1 MPEPAGRFS
10 ITKLCARRCDRCWPR
25 MRATMSVPPP
35 GAKGT
40 ITRTVRAG
48 YWSAPSAAD
57 ANRTTR
63 APINLRMKSLIVFL
77 ALLSGTA
84 YAFPDKP
91 VKIIVA
97 FPPGGGT
104 DIVARLLAPRLGE
117 AWGQA
122 VIVENRAGASGTI
135 GTEAAA
141 RAEPDGHTLFMATMG
156 NMTANQHL
164 YPKMTV
170 DPLRAFAPITKVV
183 DVHFVFAANPALAAN
198 SVGELIELAKKRPGD
213 IPYSSSGPGGAP
225 HLALELFKRRASIDL
240 IHIPYK
246 GSSPSIG
253 DLIGGRVMLTMDS
266 LVQSFPHIKAGRL
279 KALAVLGPRRS
290 ALLPEVLTI
299 AESGLPGYAL
309 TNWFG
314 LLAPA
319 ATPKETVLKIHAD
332 VIRVLRDPEV
342 KKRIT
347 DLGAEVVGNSPEEF
361 GAAMRAE
368 SAQWAEIIK
377 AANIRAEE

>member
-1 MPEPAGRFS
+1 MKIMFFLVALVVS
-10 ITKLCARRCDRCWPR
+10 I
-25 MRATMSVPPP
+25 
-35 GAKGT
+35 
-40 ITRTVRAG
+40 
-48 YWSAPSAAD
+48 SAH
-57 ANRTTR
+57 
-63 APINLRMKSLIVFL
+63 
-77 ALLSGTA
+77 
-84 YAFPDKP
+84 AFPTKP

-122 VIVENRAGASGTI
+122 VIVENRAGASGTV

-141 RAEPDGHTLFMATMG
+141 RADPDGHTLFMATMG

-183 DVHFVFAANPALAAN
+183 DVHFVFLANPALPAKG
-198 SVGELIELAKKRPGD
+198 VQELIELAKKRPGE
-213 IPYSSSGPGGAP
+213 IAYSSSGPGGAP
-225 HLALELFKRRASIDL
+225 HLAMELFKRRAGIDL
-240 IHIPYK
+240 QHVPYK
-246 GSSPSIG
+246 GSGPSMN

-266 LVQSFPHIKAGRL
+266 LVQTLPHIKAGRL
-279 KALAVLGPRRS
+279 KALAVLGPRRT
-290 ALLPEVLTI
+290 ALLPEVPTI

-319 ATPKETVLKIHAD
+319 ATPKQVLIQLNGDVLKILKQED
-332 VIRVLRDPEV
+332 LQ
-342 KKRIT
+342 KKIA
-347 DLGAEVVGNSPEEF
+347 DLGADVVGNSAEEF
-361 GAAMRAE
+361 GAEMRAE
-368 SAQWAEIIK
+368 SAQWAEVIK
-377 AANIRAEE
+377 AAGIRVEE

>member
-1 MPEPAGRFS
+1 
-10 ITKLCARRCDRCWPR
+10 
-25 MRATMSVPPP
+25 
-35 GAKGT
+35 
-40 ITRTVRAG
+40 
-48 YWSAPSAAD
+48 
-57 ANRTTR
+57 
-63 APINLRMKSLIVFL
+63 MKSFLL
-77 ALLSGTA
+77 ALLLLAGPA
-84 YAFPDKP
+84 EAFPTKP
-91 VKIIVA
+91 VRIIVA

-104 DIVARLLAPRLGE
+104 DIVARVVGQKLGE
-117 AWGQA
+117 GWNQA
-122 VIVENRAGASGTI
+122 VVVENRAGASGTI
-135 GTEAAA
+135 GTESAA

-164 YPKMTV
+164 YPKMAV

-183 DVHFVFAANPALAAN
+183 DVHFVFLANPALAAN

-213 IPYSSSGPGGAP
+213 IAYSSSGPGGAP
-225 HLALELFKRRASIDL
+225 HLAMELFKRQANVDL

-246 GSSPSIG
+246 GSSPSIS
-253 DLIGGRVMLTMDS
+253 DLIGGRVMLSMDS
-266 LVQSFPHIKAGRL
+266 LVQSFPHLKAKRL
-279 KALAVLGPRRS
+279 KALAVLGPRRA
-290 ALLPEVLTI
+290 ALLPEVPTI

-332 VIRVLRDPEV
+332 VIRVLRDAEA

-347 DLGAEVVGNSPEEF
+347 DLGADVVGNSPEEF

>member
-1 MPEPAGRFS
+1 
-10 ITKLCARRCDRCWPR
+10 
-25 MRATMSVPPP
+25 
-35 GAKGT
+35 
-40 ITRTVRAG
+40 
-48 YWSAPSAAD
+48 
-57 ANRTTR
+57 
-63 APINLRMKSLIVFL
+63 MKSCLL
-77 ALLSGTA
+77 ALLLLAGPA
-84 YAFPDKP
+84 EAFPTKP
-91 VKIIVA
+91 VRIIVA

-104 DIVARLLAPRLGE
+104 DIVARVVGQKLGE
-117 AWGQA
+117 GWNQA
-122 VIVENRAGASGTI
+122 VVVENRAGASGTI
-135 GTEAAA
+135 GTESAA

-164 YPKMTV
+164 YPKMAV

-183 DVHFVFAANPALAAN
+183 DVHFVFLANPALAAN

-213 IPYSSSGPGGAP
+213 IAYSSSGPGGAP
-225 HLALELFKRRASIDL
+225 HLAMELFKRQANVDL

-246 GSSPSIG
+246 GSSPSIS
-253 DLIGGRVMLTMDS
+253 DLIGGRVMLSMDS
-266 LVQSFPHIKAGRL
+266 LVQSFPHLKAKRL
-279 KALAVLGPRRS
+279 KALAVLGPRRA
-290 ALLPEVLTI
+290 ALLPEVPTI

-332 VIRVLRDPEV
+332 VIRVLSGPEA

-347 DLGAEVVGNSPEEF
+347 DLGADVVGNSPEEF